1 MTLAD
6 PTPLH
11 DSTAGPRRISILGS
25 TGSVGC
31 NTLDL
36 ISRNRDAF
44 EVEAI
49 TANSNVADL
58 ARQAIEFDAKVA
70 VIARDDLLEPLKE
83 ALAGSS
89 TEAAAGQEAL
99 IEAASRPADMLMASI
114 VGAAGLS
121 PTLAAVR
128 QGTAIALANK
138 ECLVSAGDFFMSEIA
153 RFGCDLVPVD
163 SEHSAIFQV
172 FEPGEREQIESIILT
187 ASGGP
192 FREWTSEQMAAA
204 TPDQAL
210 KHPNWE
216 MGQKL
221 TIDSA
226 TMMNKGLE
234 LIEAHHLFEADHS
247 ELDVLV
253 HPQSV
258 VHSMVEYRDGS
269 VLAQMGTP
277 DMRTPIAYAL
287 AWPRR
292 MEAPTPRLDLSRIG
306 QLSFNPVDHERFPA
320 ISLSLECMREGRGA
334 PTILNAANEIAV
346 AAFLGREVGFLQI
359 AETVRRTLDR
369 AGADGMFTSLDGLD
383 AIVSIDAYARDTA
396 RQLVQE
402 LR

>member
-1 MTLAD
+1 MILAD

-11 DSTAGPRRISILGS
+11 DSSARRRISILGS

-44 EVEAI
+44 EVDAL
-49 TANSNVADL
+49 TAHSNVAGL
-58 ARQAIEFDAKVA
+58 ARQAVEFDANIA
-70 VIARDDLLEPLKE
+70 VIARTDLLEPLKQ
-83 ALAGSS
+83 ALSG
-89 TEAAAGQEAL
+89 TRIEAAAGEAAL

-138 ECLVSAGDFFMSEIA
+138 ECLVSAGDLFMAEIA
-153 RFGCDLVPVD
+153 RCGCDLVPVD

-172 FEPGEREQIESIILT
+172 FEPDERDQIARIVLT

-192 FREWTSEQMAAA
+192 FREWTSGEMAAA

-216 MGQKL
+216 MGRKL

-234 LIEAHHLFEADHS
+234 LIEAHYLFEAGHG

-258 VHSMVEYRDGS
+258 IHSMVEYRDGS
-269 VLAQMGTP
+269 VLAQLGTP

-292 MEAPTPRLDLSRIG
+292 MEAPTPRLDLCRVG
-306 QLSFNPVDHERFPA
+306 QLTFDPVDHDRFPA
-320 ISLSLECMREGRGA
+320 IRLSLECLREGRGA
-334 PTILNAANEIAV
+334 PTILSAANEIAV
-346 AAFLGREVGFLQI
+346 AAFLDRRIGFLDI
-359 AETVRRTLDR
+359 ADTVRRTLDR
-369 AGADGMFTSLDGLD
+369 AGADGMFAGLDGLD

-396 RQLVQE
+396 RRLVRESQ
-402 LR
+402 